1 MSYIWKERE
10 WERKNGEKK
19 NQLGNTL
26 FLGNPSF
33 NIWSLWGLGK
43 RINKSFSFSLFL
55 SLNLKGHRLDDF
67 ICLQHSCYRLCQHDS
82 NWKIFWYLRP
92 VAFSLRDTIRN
103 RFMSL
108 TFVLAVQD
116 YYWGHCLLQYSVWL
130 LYETHLTI
138 SCWYLGNLQKLQISI
153 LVTER
158 VFTAYNLYSITPDL
172 SSHKNNV
179 FRFFWFIIFTLSVYK
194 NSEYTLINNSSPFSG
209 FSNFLAFI
217 DTISSRWHFIHTPS
231 YALFISNV
239 KSMTNSSFTLTKGG
253 EPVFPP
259 LLTSN
264 FWMWIS
270 VWLVDITLC
279 YLVRRNLQW

>member
-10 WERKNGEKK
+10 WERKNGGKK

-116 YYWGHCLLQYSVWL
+116 YYWGHCLLQYS
-130 LYETHLTI
+130 
-138 SCWYLGNLQKLQISI
+138 LQISI
-153 LVTER
+153 LSTER
-158 VFTAYNLYSITPDL
+158 VFTAHNLYSITPDL

-194 NSEYTLINNSSPFSG
+194 NSEYTLINNSAPFSG

-231 YALFISNV
+231 YALFIFNV

-259 LLTSN
+259 FLTSN
-264 FWMWIS
+264 FCMWIS